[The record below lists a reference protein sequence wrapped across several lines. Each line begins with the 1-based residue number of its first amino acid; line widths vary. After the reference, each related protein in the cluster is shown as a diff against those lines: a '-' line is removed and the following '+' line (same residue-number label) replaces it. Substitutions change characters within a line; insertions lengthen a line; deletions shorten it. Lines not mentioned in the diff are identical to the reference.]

1 MIFFLGFK
9 GPPPHSKSKVVHHGR
24 LKPNHRENIPNWLKP
39 SSSWSFCVLSPIAQS
54 PSLKN
59 TKVFNE
65 SLIFCCWLSHVSMYH
80 IKICYSTDFHEVLI
94 KLVSFQTSAFTNVG
108 FAQTLNLKNASS
120 VNDTWWNSTV
130 ASDINAAISSRF
142 LTALTIIERSVPLL
156 PFANRKTR
164 KSSPDDAADFDNF
177 KKSLSSQVGFHYSS
191 S

>member
-54 PSLKN
+54 PSLRN

-94 KLVSFQTSAFTNVG
+94 KLTCFISNICLYQCGICTDFEFEKRFQCERHMMEQHSGFRYKCRHFKQVFNRTDNHRKKCASAAFRE
-108 FAQTLNLKNASS
+108 QKN
-120 VNDTWWNSTV
+120 
-130 ASDINAAISSRF
+130 
-142 LTALTIIERSVPLL
+142 
-156 PFANRKTR
+156 
-164 KSSPDDAADFDNF
+164 
-177 KKSLSSQVGFHYSS
+177 
-191 S
+191 

>member
-9 GPPPHSKSKVVHHGR
+9 GPPPHSKSKVVH
-24 LKPNHRENIPNWLKP
+24 HRENIPNWLKP

-59 TKVFNE
+59 TKVYNE
-65 SLIFCCWLSHVSMYH
+65 SLISCCWLSHESMFH
-80 IKICYSTDFHEVLI
+80 IKICYSTDYHEVLI
-94 KLVSFQTSAFTNVG
+94 KLTCFFSNICLYQCGICTDFE
-108 FAQTLNLKNASS
+108 SS

-156 PFANRKTR
+156 PFMNRKTR

-177 KKSLSSQVGFHYSS
+177 KKSLSSQIGFHYSS

>member
-94 KLVSFQTSAFTNVG
+94 KL
-108 FAQTLNLKNASS
+108 
-120 VNDTWWNSTV
+120 
-130 ASDINAAISSRF
+130 NAAISSRF

-156 PFANRKTR
+156 PFVNRKTR

-177 KKSLSSQVGFHYSS
+177 KKSLSSQIGFHYSS